1 MKKIFL
7 SIACLALSAGSFGQV
22 SEFVEASD
30 TSAAEPTVGISVGT
44 LDAHSLSYQ
53 EVDSIFGYGYNNLV
67 MAQGP
72 DSSYIGFSLHE
83 PSYYANYGGR
93 WNSLNSDSLY
103 LASDSVA
110 SVRMIKGSAGYC
122 TIPDSIRMNN
132 RTYPVAILDA
142 GGTRY
147 YTSLTFLTI
156 PSTVRGIYNGSSF
169 TRCVYM
175 LGSVPVLNANWGQD
189 ISVYVCNQDD
199 YAGYTASSQF
209 KSSTLRPYGWEF
221 EWITVD
227 VSSPGAFAD
236 NYLTAN
242 DNDWSKG
249 INVKITGELNAV
261 DMNNISKLSSL
272 QKLDLSEATGLTEVP
287 ENFMYE
293 RKSLLEVKLP
303 ESITTIGWQAFWH
316 CKNLAS
322 INLGSVRNIVESA
335 FSGCTAL
342 SEVDLSSLTSAGS
355 YFLTDC
361 TGLQT
366 VELPKVKK
374 LGRCAFAQCY
384 NLKEIILSDSLTS
397 IGDRAMSECTSLAR
411 IEIPASVQ
419 TLPDNIFY
427 GCTALH
433 TVMLPNTLTSIEG
446 AAFYGC
452 TSLRKIV
459 LPSTLRRIGYSVF
472 CNDTALDT
480 VVCKAVVP
488 PSADGNFVGGDNM
501 DMTQVTLC
509 VPAFSLESYYR
520 NQEYWSDFMHMRPMD
535 ESIDYIYV
543 DAPLALDVQ
552 DEYNGIAAVELGC
565 NNSYAQLT
573 LSGSGA
579 LSTDILK
586 IDGGGYRS
594 YYNGEIPSL
603 IVEGEVAVKTDSIAH
618 TMHLLSSGYYY
629 GDAGWSFISLPYD
642 VKVSDIVPSENTY
655 WTIRRYDGAKRAAGD
670 TAWIDLKADD
680 ELKAYQGYIV
690 SVWNNN
696 NSEGILTFT
705 SGAGKVGSLNT
716 IFRSDDVTLPL
727 EENAAEFAHNRSWN
741 LIGNPYPSYFDLHA
755 LDGFTAP
762 ITVYGENN
770 RDAYTAYSPI
780 DDDYVLRPY
789 QAFFVQRPVEQ
800 ESITFKAEGRVHTNA
815 VARQAY
821 APAIAQ
827 NQVVANDRHVFN
839 FNLSSD
845 GQSADRA
852 RIVLNPAASCDYELD
867 RDAAKFF
874 AEQPGVEI
882 YVKGEKAL
890 YAIDE
895 RPVADGKALLGLR
908 TAKDGVYTL
917 SLNGKY
923 DSEWTVILTDLKNG
937 TRTDLTVHDY
947 TFTADAGDNASRFSV
962 EFTRSTEGDDESAG
976 IDEIEMEWNADAH
989 VTVTAANGAVV
1000 YEGTLGNITV
1010 PTAGVYIVTSGNN
1023 SRKVTLK

>member
-44 LDAHSLSYQ
+44 LDARSLSSQ
-53 EVDSIFGYGYNNLV
+53 EVKSIFGDSRSDIV

-72 DSSYIGFSLHE
+72 DSSYIGFSLHK
-83 PSYYANYGGR
+83 PSYYGNYGGGL
-93 WNSLNSDSLY
+93 NSLNSDSLY

-142 GGTRY
+142 GVTKY

-175 LGSVPVLNANWGQD
+175 LGSVPVLNGNWGQN

-209 KSSTLRPYGWEF
+209 KNSTLLPYGWEF

-287 ENFMYE
+287 ASFMYE
-293 RKSLLEVKLP
+293 QKSLLEVKLP
-303 ESITTIGWQAFWH
+303 ESITTIGNDAFWR

-322 INLGSVRNIVESA
+322 INLGSVRNIKDRA
-335 FSGCTAL
+335 FGYTAL

-355 YFLTDC
+355 NFLNVSD
-361 TGLQT
+361 LQT

-374 LGRCAFAQCY
+374 LGSYAFAQCY

-397 IGDRAMSECTSLAR
+397 IGEGAMSECTSLAR

-419 TLPDNIFY
+419 TLPENIFY

-433 TVMLPNTLTSIEG
+433 TVMLPNTLTSIG
-446 AAFYGC
+446 GYAFRMC

-459 LPSTLRRIGYSVF
+459 LPSTLRSIGPWAFYD
-472 CNDTALDT
+472 DTALDT

-488 PSADGNFVGGDNM
+488 PSAGSNFVGGDNM

-520 NQEYWSDFMHMRPMD
+520 NQEYWRDFMHMRPMD

-618 TMHLLSSGYYY
+618 TMHLPSPDYRFV
-629 GDAGWSFISLPYD
+629 GWRFISLPYD

-690 SVWNNN
+690 SVWNN